1 MNLMRNA
8 GLLLLRIGFSAL
20 MIVQHG
26 WNKWMGFE
34 NIAPNF
40 PDPLG
45 VGSTFSLALAV
56 AGEVLFPAL
65 VLVGFYT
72 RLSSI
77 PVVVTMGVAAF
88 IVHAG
93 DGLGDR
99 ESALMYLIGFAVIGL
114 MGPGRFSID
123 HLRKV
128 Q

>member
-1 MNLMRNA
+1 MKLMTNT
-8 GLLLLRIGFSAL
+8 GLLLLRLGFSAL

-26 WNKWMGFE
+26 WKKLTGFE
-34 NIAPNF
+34 TIAPNF

-45 VGSTFSLALAV
+45 VGSTISLALAV

-65 VLVGFYT
+65 IVVGFYT

-77 PVVVTMGVAAF
+77 PVVVTMAVAAF

-114 MGPGRFSID
+114 LGPGRFSID
-123 HLRKV
+123 HVRKV